1 MLWFPKLRQW
11 TLPGLWI
18 WTILGSSQLS
28 VHPSCSDNSLSRA
41 GDRRP
46 KYSLEIFRKYRK
58 ALLGFNG
65 LSKIILTM
73 FSRFQCR
80 FRKGFNAQHCLL
92 LVIEKWREVL
102 DNGGETAAVL
112 TDLSKTF
119 GYINH
124 NLLIAN
130 LMRTVLKKVRLILL
144 ILTLE
149 KKTTKDKNSHFL
161 VHWKRYSLGYPTLCL
176 RTTFVQYLYVMRCA
190 IWFPLYNLKNVKNN
204 HQGV

>member
-1 MLWFPKLRQW
+1 
-11 TLPGLWI
+11 
-18 WTILGSSQLS
+18 
-28 VHPSCSDNSLSRA
+28 
-41 GDRRP
+41 
-46 KYSLEIFRKYRK
+46 
-58 ALLGFNG
+58 
-65 LSKIILTM
+65 M

-102 DNGGETAAVL
+102 DNDGETAAVL

-161 VHWKRYSLGYPTLCL
+161 VRWKRYSLGYPTLCL